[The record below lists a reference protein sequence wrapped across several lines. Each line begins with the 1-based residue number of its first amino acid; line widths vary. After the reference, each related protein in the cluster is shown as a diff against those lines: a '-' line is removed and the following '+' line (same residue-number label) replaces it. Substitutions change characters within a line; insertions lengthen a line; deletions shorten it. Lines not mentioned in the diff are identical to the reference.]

1 MAIIK
6 KDAYFNSSTGS
17 NKIHAV
23 IWQDDTQTP
32 LAVVQLAHGLGEH
45 MGRYDEFARF
55 LAANGFIVCGNDHLG
70 HGFSVSSMEELG
82 YTCAQNGALR
92 IVDDMHILYNIMHRR
107 YPDLKYY
114 LFGHSMGS
122 ACTRVFIS
130 HFGHEIDGAILCGVS
145 ELPPIARLAVG
156 PADKLA
162 EKLGPQKKAVGLT
175 KQFTAVANHQFA
187 GSARTPSDWLTS
199 DPEELDKILSD
210 PLCNFPLTYA
220 LIRDLIDLE
229 TECSAGDWVSRV
241 PLNLP
246 LMIIGGAEDP
256 MGGNGRNVIDLVE
269 KLEAS
274 GRQPEVILYPGCR
287 HNLLNE
293 TVRDKIFNDILI
305 WLGSTLN
312 SKGDIAVD

>member
-6 KDAYFNSSTGS
+6 KDAYFNSSTGC
-17 NKIHAV
+17 NKIHTV

-32 LAVVQLAHGLGEH
+32 LAVIQLAHGLGEH
-45 MGRYDEFARF
+45 IERYDEFARF

-70 HGFSVSSMEELG
+70 HGLSVNAMEDLG
-82 YTCAQNGALR
+82 FTCEKNGDLR
-92 IVDDMHILYNIMHRR
+92 LVDDMHILYNIMHKR

-122 ACTRVFIS
+122 ACVRVFLS
-130 HFGHEIDGAILCGVS
+130 HFGHEVDGAILCGVS
-145 ELPPIARLAVG
+145 ELPPIARLATG
-156 PADKLA
+156 PVDKLA
-162 EKLGPQKKAVGLT
+162 DKFGARKKAPGLT
-175 KQFTAVANHQFA
+175 RQFAALSNHQFSGDGTT
-187 GSARTPSDWLTS
+187 GSEWLTS

-220 LIRDLIDLE
+220 LVRDLVYLE
-229 TECSAGDWVSRV
+229 TECAAGDWVDRV
-241 PLNLP
+241 PLDLP

-305 WLGSTLN
+305 WIGSTLN
-312 SKGDIAVD
+312 AVDAAE